1 MKSFYVFVS
10 YQRADT
16 LYIAHALGYALR
28 LAGHEP
34 FVDTGSIGGG
44 ELYPQKISNAIS
56 RANVVLALIGPKF
69 NVKNLHRPTS
79 VVAYEWRYAQY
90 HGSAV
95 LPLLIENAAMPKE
108 SDLPR
113 ELRWIVK
120 RNAYSLRPSSL
131 EPDIDE
137 VVKAVPAIA
146 VEPRR
151 VARVLW
157 VDDKP
162 ANNEIERARL
172 RPEGVAFDNVVST
185 KEAVA
190 QLTLDSYSYDLV
202 ITDLGREHSSDQS
215 VTAGYEFLKNPVVK
229 DAGPP
234 VIVYAG
240 TWAVKQRDELVG
252 LGASEVMANR
262 EQLITTVL
270 QMLGRAPQ
278 EPSGDL
284 NR

>member
-1 MKSFYVFVS
+1 MKNFYVFVS

-16 LYIAHALGYALR
+16 LFVAHALGYALR

-34 FVDTGSIGGG
+34 FIDTGSIGGG

-56 RANVVLALIGPKF
+56 RANVVLALIGPNF
-69 NVKNLHRPTS
+69 NIKNLHEPSS

-95 LPLLIENAAMPKE
+95 LPVLVENAAMPKE
-108 SDLPR
+108 NDLPR
-113 ELRWIVK
+113 ELRWIIK

-131 EPDIDE
+131 EPDIDA
-137 VVKAVPAIA
+137 VVKAIPAIA

-157 VDDKP
+157 VDDNP

-172 RPEGVAFDNVVST
+172 RPEGIVFDNVVST

-190 QLTLDSYSYDLV
+190 QLAFESYDLV
-202 ITDLGREHSSDQS
+202 ITDLGRQHSSDRS
-215 VTAGYEFLKNPVVK
+215 VTAGSEFLKNPKVK
-229 DAGPP
+229 DTGPP

-278 EPSGDL
+278 QPAGDL